1 MKTKRKGCRLVDA
14 VLVTFISLGVIF
26 AAIELTMGCS
36 SRSTESDITEVEL

>member
-1 MKTKRKGCRLVDA
+1 MKTNHKGWRLVDA

-36 SRSTESDITEVEL
+36 SRCTESDLTEVEL